1 MSLLEIRELSFAY
14 KKDPVLKNI
23 SFSVEEGQ
31 FIGLLGPNGGGK
43 TTLLRAIG
51 ALVPVKTG
59 QVLISNKDVSAIKR
73 IEIARLVSYVPQLS
87 SPVPGFSVGETVL
100 MGRTA
105 YLKALSQ
112 PSKQDIMA
120 VEQAI
125 ERTGLLPVKDR
136 EVSSLSGGQYQRVLI
151 ARALAQE
158 TPLLLLDEP
167 TAHLDIRFQS
177 EVLALVKSLKEKT
190 VMASFHDISLA
201 KKYCGRVLLLDR
213 GSVVADGEPLKTLSG
228 QTIRSVFSVEP

>member
-1 MSLLEIRELSFAY
+1 MSILEIRGLSFAY
-14 KKDPVLKNI
+14 KKEPVLKNI

-51 ALVPVKTG
+51 ALVFVKTG
-59 QVLISNKDVSAIKR
+59 RVLIANKYVSAIKR
-73 IEIARLVSYVPQLS
+73 SEIARLISYVPQLS
-87 SPVPGFSVGETVL
+87 APVFGFTVNETVL
-100 MGRTA
+100 MGRTP
-105 YLKALSQ
+105 YLKGFFQ
-112 PSKQDIMA
+112 PSKQDLLA

-125 ERTGLLPVKDR
+125 ERTGLSPVKDR
-136 EVSSLSGGQYQRVLI
+136 EVSTLSGGQYQRVLI
-151 ARALAQE
+151 ARALAQD

-190 VMASFHDISLA
+190 IVASFHDLALA
-201 KKYCGRVLLLDR
+201 KKFCDRVLVLDL
-213 GSVVADGEPLKTLSG
+213 GSVVADGEPSKALSG
-228 QTIRSVFSVEP
+228 QTIRSVFGIEP